1 MTLSLRATWLGD
13 MREKNKVR
21 VFFYKYKKPQTKYV
35 ASIHTRAFCAFSFC
49 AFSTRTINIL
59 HFVECSWSVLPKTSG
74 HLLFS
79 KLKFTRMSLISVLA
93 MLEGLQFYF
102 ILLPKCWQHL
112 SISLGNSKSPCA
124 TNKGKLTADIYFC
137 HFYIKLQ
144 NKCKTLRKTWL
155 DDDADYNTRT
165 KNFLRDIHTCGNCQ
179 SSQVAFWKSKK
190 RYLFQSTQYT
200 KNLL

>member
-21 VFFYKYKKPQTKYV
+21 VFFYKCKKPQTKYV
-35 ASIHTRAFCAFSFC
+35 ASIHTRAFC

-59 HFVECSWSVLPKTSG
+59 HFVECSWSVLPKTTG

-79 KLKFTRMSLISVLA
+79 KLKFTRMPLISVLA

-112 SISLGNSKSPCA
+112 SISLCNAKSPCA
-124 TNKGKLTADIYFC
+124 MNKGKLTADIYFC
-137 HFYIKLQ
+137 YFYIKLQ

-165 KNFLRDIHTCGNCQ
+165 KIF
-179 SSQVAFWKSKK
+179 K
-190 RYLFQSTQYT
+190 RYTHMWKLSKQPSGLLEIKRERYIFQSTQYT